1 MDRAE
6 LIDLIEAYGKDIYS
20 FCLSLTGNKADAE
33 DLYQDS
39 FLSLIRK
46 QSSVAAVT
54 NPKSYMLT
62 VVVRRWKDKKR
73 KYARRQQLVPMESL
87 DELEEKNGNIL
98 TASVHGLDYGT
109 GHQGN
114 FGSAADYQPEKE
126 LLNLELQQEIRSIV
140 SELDDKIKIPVYLYY
155 MEELSVAEI
164 SRMLHLPQGT
174 VKSRLHRARIIMK
187 ERMVEL
193 GYEI

>member
-1 MDRAE
+1 MDQEE
-6 LIDLIEAYGKDIYS
+6 LMSLIERYGREIYS
-20 FCLSLTGNKADAE
+20 FCLSLAGNQADAE

-46 QSSVAAVT
+46 QSSAAAIT

-73 KYARRQQLVPMESL
+73 TCARRQRLAPMESL
-87 DELEEKNGNIL
+87 DELEEKNGNMFVPS
-98 TASVHGLDYGT
+98 T
-109 GHQGN
+109 
-114 FGSAADYQPEKE
+114 DYQPEQE
-126 LLNLELQQEIRSIV
+126 LLEREIQREIRQMV
-140 SELDDKIKIPVYLYY
+140 SELDEKMKIPVYLYY
-155 MEELSVAEI
+155 MEELSVAQI
-164 SRMLHLPQGT
+164 SRMLRLPQGT
-174 VKSRLHRARIIMK
+174 VKSRLRKARTILK

>member
-62 VVVRRWKDKKR
+62 IVVRRWKDKKR

-87 DELEEKNGNIL
+87 DELEEKSGNIL
-98 TASVHGLDYGT
+98 TASMHGFDYGT
-109 GHQGN
+109 GQQGN
-114 FGSAADYQPEKE
+114 FGSEADYQPEKE
-126 LLNLELQQEIRSIV
+126 LIDLEMQQEIRSIV